1 MLSFN
6 YVYCNMQH
14 NSNNSFAFSVLT
26 FRNHCLFYCIPFR
39 YPRHR
44 KLISINKIYT
54 GRRNKEFNL
63 RHDWNSLLSDRPDL
77 LFQRISR
84 ELYPNA
90 DDFPRYLS
98 MFEKEL
104 GLKVKYGADIGKI
117 KASEFNG
124 NRGYILSDQ
133 NGVNY
138 QCRYSIYMNLFLFN
152 NIF

>member
-1 MLSFN
+1 
-6 YVYCNMQH
+6 MQH
-14 NSNNSFAFSVLT
+14 NSNRMQYNSFAFSILW
-26 FRNHCLFYCIPFR
+26 FIHIFFIEAEPFYCIPFR

-104 GLKVKYGADIGKI
+104 GLKVKYGADIGRI
-117 KASEFNG
+117 QASEFNG
-124 NRGYILSDQ
+124 NRGYVLSDQ

-138 QCRYSIYMNLFLFN
+138 QCRYSNYIHLF
-152 NIF
+152 

>member
-1 MLSFN
+1 
-6 YVYCNMQH
+6 MQ
-14 NSNNSFAFSVLT
+14 T
-26 FRNHCLFYCIPFR
+26 FCLEAEPLFLYCIPFR

-138 QCRYSIYMNLFLFN
+138 QCGYSNYIHLFLFN
-152 NIF
+152 NIFKCFLKCLHNMLYVI